1 MRHYRI
7 TTRAVILSE
16 YVIEAENEKDA
27 RDKLMDGIYL
37 KEEIL
42 SYDQEQVLK
51 VEDMTAESEETKSID
66 K

>member
-16 YVIEAENEKDA
+16 YVIQAENEKHA
-27 RDKLMDGIYL
+27 RDQLMEGNWL

-42 SYDQEQVLK
+42 DYEKEQVLK
-51 VEDMTAESEETKSID
+51 VEDMTAESEEVRG
-66 K
+66 

>member
-27 RDKLMDGIYL
+27 RDNLMDGIYL

-51 VEDMTAESEETKSID
+51 VEDMTAESEEANSN
-66 K
+66 

>member
-27 RDKLMDGIYL
+27 RDNLMDGIYL

>member
-27 RDKLMDGIYL
+27 RDNLMDGIFL

-51 VEDMTAESEETKSID
+51 VEDMTAESEEIKE
-66 K
+66 